1 MENDKGIKKMKTKLP
16 LIIFYI
22 ILILSLTSDLII
34 NKHCEFPWEKWFG
47 FYALFGFLASILLII
62 IAKVFKYLV
71 NRDEDYYN
79 KL

>member
-1 MENDKGIKKMKTKLP
+1 MTKEFKKMKTKLP

-22 ILILSLTSDLII
+22 ILILSLASDLII
-34 NKHCEFPWEKWFG
+34 NKHCKFPWEKWFG